1 MKRPLLAIIIVLLAY
16 TPISYAQADSQMAII
31 KDVRGEID
39 DDNAQ
44 IIVEANCDIDY
55 IDYTLPNPPRLII
68 DPIGKIY
75 SDLREVID
83 FDSGPV
89 KRVTIVR
96 GKPEEG
102 ATGSYYPLDFI
113 SIELVESPD
122 YKIRK
127 NIKEEVIVDIIKRA
141 APAPPVQEIQS
152 VPEPQEEEPAAP
164 APEVKLNV
172 VEEPKEEEII
182 ALPEVRVERPAVSA
196 PETATEVVPLQEVK
210 VDSMPAPVTVPA
222 KMVYQIGEGDTI
234 DVSVWQHPELDRRVV
249 VRPDGFISFP
259 LVGDI
264 KAASLTPPQLASSIT
279 ENLLKLLKDPKVT
292 VIIANFG
299 SKNIFVLG
307 EVDKP
312 GVYQFRG
319 GVNVLEAISL
329 AGGWKNS
336 AVLNSVMVVRRV
348 FTDQPEGYRL
358 NVYNIIKH
366 GDFSQNMNLEPGD
379 VVYVPKSFVANIG
392 GFIENLRVTVGA
404 YITNTTNLFD

>member
-1 MKRPLLAIIIVLLAY
+1 MIVILLAS
-16 TPISYAQADSQMAII
+16 TSISHAQNDSQMAVI
-31 KDVRGEID
+31 KDVRGEIS

-44 IIVEANCDIDY
+44 IIIEANCDIDY
-55 IDYTLPNPPRLII
+55 IDYTLPNPPRLIV
-68 DPIGKIY
+68 DPIGKVY

-89 KRVTIVR
+89 KKVTIIK

-113 SIELVESPD
+113 SIELVESTD

-127 NIKEEVIVDIIKRA
+127 NIKEEVIVDITKRVA
-141 APAPPVQEIQS
+141 PQPAPQEQPPAVQE
-152 VPEPQEEEPAAP
+152 PEE
-164 APEVKLNV
+164 PEVKIKV
-172 VEEPKEEEII
+172 IEEPEEEEII
-182 ALPEVRVERPAVSA
+182 SLPEVRVEKPQPLEPVSA
-196 PETATEVVPLQEVK
+196 AAPTTDVVPLEEVK
-210 VDSMPAPVTVPA
+210 VGSMPAPAAVPA
-222 KMVYQIGEGDTI
+222 KMVYQMGEGDTI
-234 DVSVWQHPELDRRVV
+234 DISVWQHPELDRRVV
-249 VRPDGFISFP
+249 VRPDGFVSFP

-264 KAASLTPPQLASSIT
+264 KAASLTPPQLASGIT
-279 ENLLKLLKDPKVT
+279 ESLSKLLKDPKVT
-292 VIIANFG
+292 VIVANFG

-307 EVDKP
+307 EVGKP

-336 AVLNSVMVVRRV
+336 AVLNSVMLVRRV
-348 FTDQPEGYRL
+348 FADQPEGYRL

-404 YITNTTNLFD
+404 YVTSSTKILD